1 MSGPDTDSPGA
12 SVDWATLY
20 REIYAGLVRYLR
32 LRVWNADRATE
43 LAQDVFVRALTARPD
58 NPRAWL
64 FTVAANIANDE
75 TRHVLRRRK
84 HLSLLKREAS
94 ADPPCI
100 DPVAA
105 MEREE
110 RAQAVRR
117 ALDALNER
125 DREVL
130 LLRDAGLSYPEIAER
145 TGLAVG
151 AIGTTLC
158 RARKRLVEAHAALQ
172 ERRQGVP
179 GDREERRQGVPA
191 DREERRQGVPEGR
204 EETHATRG

>member
-1 MSGPDTDSPGA
+1 
-12 SVDWATLY
+12 VDWAALY
-20 REIYAGLVRYLR
+20 REIYGGLVRYLHR
-32 LRVWNADRATE
+32 KVWDADRAAE
-43 LAQDVFVRALTARPD
+43 LAQDVFVRALSARPD

-75 TRHVLRRRK
+75 TRLVLRRKR
-84 HLSLLKREAS
+84 HLALLKRDATS
-94 ADPPCI
+94 DPPRV
-100 DPVAA
+100 DPIVA

-110 RAQAVRR
+110 RADAVRR

-151 AIGTTLC
+151 AVGTTLC
-158 RARKRLVEAHAALQ
+158 RARKRLVEAHAALK
-172 ERRQGVP
+172 EGGQG
-179 GDREERRQGVPA
+179 
-191 DREERRQGVPEGR
+191 EGI
-204 EETHATRG
+204 HAARG

>member
-1 MSGPDTDSPGA
+1 MSGHDRDSSG
-12 SVDWATLY
+12 VTIDWAAVY
-20 REIYAGLVRYLR
+20 RDVYAGLVRYLHSKI
-32 LRVWNADRATE
+32 WDADRAAE
-43 LAQDVFVRALTARPD
+43 LAQEVFVRALTARPD

-75 TRHVLRRRK
+75 TRLVLRRKK
-84 HLSLLKREAS
+84 HLALLKREVTVE
-94 ADPPCI
+94 PPRV
-100 DPVAA
+100 DPVVA

-110 RAQAVRR
+110 RAEAVRR

-130 LLRDAGLSYPEIAER
+130 LLKDAGLSYPEIAER

-151 AIGTTLC
+151 AVGTTLC
-158 RARKRLVEAHAALQ
+158 RARKRLVEAHGSPR

-179 GDREERRQGVPA
+179 ADPKERRQGVPA
-191 DREERRQGVPEGR
+191 DREERQAFRETGR
-204 EETHATRG
+204 

>member
-1 MSGPDTDSPGA
+1 MKGRETDSDGP
-12 SVDWATLY
+12 VDWTALY
-20 REIYAGLVRYLR
+20 QDVYPALVRYLHR
-32 LRVWNADRATE
+32 KVWNADRAAE
-43 LAQDVFVRALTARPD
+43 LAQEVFVRALAARPD

-64 FTVAANIANDE
+64 FTVAANLANDE
-75 TRHVLRRRK
+75 TRLVIRRRK
-84 HLSLLKREAS
+84 HLALLKIEAS
-94 ADPPCI
+94 AAPPRVDPA
-100 DPVAA
+100 VA

-117 ALDALNER
+117 ALESLSER

-158 RARKRLVEAHAALQ
+158 RARKRLIEAHASLEEAHAA
-172 ERRQGVP
+172 
-179 GDREERRQGVPA
+179 
-191 DREERRQGVPEGR
+191 
-204 EETHATRG
+204 RG